1 MGLAVGRWRRHHS
14 PDAFLGG
21 DPCQGERATNP
32 VFLLDSAP
40 AARLLVDSSDPFPH
54 QHSVWPPPAAA
65 APLCALQYPI
75 AATMETAADGGLQKN
90 LLIKT
95 CLKL

>member
-1 MGLAVGRWRRHHS
+1 MGSG
-14 PDAFLGG
+14 
-21 DPCQGERATNP
+21 
-32 VFLLDSAP
+32 
-40 AARLLVDSSDPFPH
+40 DPFPH